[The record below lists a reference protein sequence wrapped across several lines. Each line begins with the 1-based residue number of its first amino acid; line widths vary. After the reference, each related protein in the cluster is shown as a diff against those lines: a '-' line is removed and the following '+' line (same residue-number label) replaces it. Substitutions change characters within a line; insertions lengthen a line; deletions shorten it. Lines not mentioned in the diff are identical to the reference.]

1 MASRCGRFY
10 TPTPK
15 ISYSENLSSTGFPTS
30 TFCLRFGAD
39 VGSLVFGQRSAD
51 DKGDVKAEPSS
62 RAFATDKIFL
72 FHCRFTV
79 YFIGV
84 EPCLSLLIV
93 CPLLPSKRNRHTP
106 SFERK
111 KNVSTMKTER
121 SYHPQ
126 NRFETKRRLLALPQ
140 KIVWIV
146 VCVVALKAIGVSE
159 ELTAILML
167 FAFVYLIRATLQI
180 AFRLLFFLIRW
191 ICIAAALAWIVCR
204 LLL

>member
-1 MASRCGRFY
+1 MSV
-10 TPTPK
+10 P
-15 ISYSENLSSTGFPTS
+15 LSSGKGQQTIRVTS
-30 TFCLRFGAD
+30 RPNAP
-39 VGSLVFGQRSAD
+39 
-51 DKGDVKAEPSS
+51 KPSPPIKS
-62 RAFATDKIFL
+62 SCFAA
-72 FHCRFTV
+72 

-84 EPCLSLLIV
+84 EPCLILSSSALC
-93 CPLLPSKRNRHTP
+93 CPRNEPDILRALNA
-106 SFERK
+106 K

-126 NRFETKRRLLALPQ
+126 NRFETKRRLLALPH
-140 KIVWIV
+140 KIIWLAWII
-146 VCVVALKAIGVSE
+146 VCVVALKAIDTSE

>member
-15 ISYSENLSSTGFPTS
+15 ISYSEDLSSTGFPAS
-30 TFCLRFGAD
+30 TFCSRLGAD

-51 DKGDVKAEPSS
+51 DKGDVKAERPK
-62 RAFATDKIFL
+62 AFATDKIFL
-72 FHCRFTV
+72 LRSVFYRRRALP
-79 YFIGV
+79 Y
-84 EPCLSLLIV
+84 PLIV

-126 NRFETKRRLLALPQ
+126 NRFETKRRLLALPH

-146 VCVVALKAIGVSE
+146 VYVVALKAIGTSE

-180 AFRLLFFLIRW
+180 TFRLLLFLIRW

>member
-10 TPTPK
+10 TPTSAYP
-15 ISYSENLSSTGFPTS
+15 IPRIFPLRVSLLPLFVRGSEPMSVPLSSGKGQQTIRVTS
-30 TFCLRFGAD
+30 RPNAP
-39 VGSLVFGQRSAD
+39 
-51 DKGDVKAEPSS
+51 K
-62 RAFATDKIFL
+62 AFATDKIFL
-72 FHCRFTV
+72 LHSVFYRRRALPF
-79 YFIGV
+79 
-84 EPCLSLLIV
+84 PLIV

-126 NRFETKRRLLALPQ
+126 NGFETKRRLLALPQ

-146 VCVVALKAIGVSE
+146 VCIVALKAIGVSE

-167 FAFVYLIRATLQI
+167 LAVLYLVHATLRI
-180 AFRLLFFLIRW
+180 ALRILFFLIRW
-191 ICIAAALAWIVCR
+191 ICIVAALAWIVYR
-204 LLL
+204 LLF

>member
-1 MASRCGRFY
+1 MASRCGRFSDPD
-10 TPTPK
+10 TCIPN
-15 ISYSENLSSTGFPTS
+15 SEDLSSTGFPAS
-30 TFCLRFGAD
+30 TFCSRLGAD

-51 DKGDVKAEPSS
+51 DKGDVKAERPK
-62 RAFATDKIFL
+62 AFATDKIFL
-72 FHCRFTV
+72 LRSVFYRRRALPF
-79 YFIGV
+79 
-84 EPCLSLLIV
+84 PLIV

-146 VCVVALKAIGVSE
+146 ICIAVLKAIGTSE
-159 ELTAILML
+159 ELTAILTL
-167 FAFVYLIRATLQI
+167 LAVFYLVHATLQMVLRI
-180 AFRLLFFLIRW
+180 LFFLIRW

-204 LLL
+204 LLF

>member
-1 MASRCGRFY
+1 MSV
-10 TPTPK
+10 
-15 ISYSENLSSTGFPTS
+15 SLSSGKGQQTIRVTS
-30 TFCLRFGAD
+30 RPNA
-39 VGSLVFGQRSAD
+39 
-51 DKGDVKAEPSS
+51 P

-72 FHCRFTV
+72 LHSVFYRRRALP
-79 YFIGV
+79 Y
-84 EPCLSLLIV
+84 PLIV

-159 ELTAILML
+159 ELTAILTL
-167 FAFVYLIRATLQI
+167 LAVLYLVHATLRMALRI
-180 AFRLLFFLIRW
+180 LFFLIRW
-191 ICIAAALAWIVCR
+191 ICIAAVLAWIVSR
-204 LLL
+204 LLF

>member
-1 MASRCGRFY
+1 MASRCGRFSDSD
-10 TPTPK
+10 TCIPN
-15 ISYSENLSSTGFPTS
+15 SEDLSSTGFPAS
-30 TFCLRFGAD
+30 TFCSRLGAD

-51 DKGDVKAEPSS
+51 DKGDVKAERPK
-62 RAFATDKIFL
+62 AFATDKIFL
-72 FHCRFTV
+72 LRSVFYRRRALP
-79 YFIGV
+79 Y
-84 EPCLSLLIV
+84 PLIV

-126 NRFETKRRLLALPQ
+126 NRFETKRRLLALPH

-146 VCVVALKAIGVSE
+146 VYVVALKAIGTSE

-167 FAFVYLIRATLQI
+167 FAFVYLIRATFQI
-180 AFRLLFFLIRW
+180 TFRLLLFLIRW

>member
-1 MASRCGRFY
+1 MSV
-10 TPTPK
+10 P
-15 ISYSENLSSTGFPTS
+15 LSSGKGQQTIRVTS
-30 TFCLRFGAD
+30 RPNAP
-39 VGSLVFGQRSAD
+39 
-51 DKGDVKAEPSS
+51 K
-62 RAFATDKIFL
+62 AFATDKIFL
-72 FHCRFTV
+72 LHSVFYRCRALP
-79 YFIGV
+79 Y
-84 EPCLSLLIV
+84 PLIV

-106 SFERK
+106 SFERKK

-146 VCVVALKAIGVSE
+146 VCIVALKAIGTSE
-159 ELTAILML
+159 ELTAISML

-191 ICIAAALAWIVCR
+191 ICITAALAWIVCE

>member
-1 MASRCGRFY
+1 MS
-10 TPTPK
+10 
-15 ISYSENLSSTGFPTS
+15 NLSIPRIFPLVVSLLPLFVRGSEPMSVPLSSGKGQQTIRVTS
-30 TFCLRFGAD
+30 RPNAP
-39 VGSLVFGQRSAD
+39 
-51 DKGDVKAEPSS
+51 K
-62 RAFATDKIFL
+62 AFATDKIFL
-72 FHCRFTV
+72 LHSVFYRRRALP
-79 YFIGV
+79 Y
-84 EPCLSLLIV
+84 PLIV

-106 SFERK
+106 SFERKK

-159 ELTAILML
+159 EWTAILML
-167 FAFVYLIRATLQI
+167 LAILYLVHATLRM
-180 AFRLLFFLIRW
+180 ALRVLFFLIRW
-191 ICIAAALAWIVCR
+191 ICIAAALAWVVCR

>member
-1 MASRCGRFY
+1 VASRCGRFSDSD
-10 TPTPK
+10 TCIPN
-15 ISYSENLSSTGFPTS
+15 SEDLSSTGFPAS
-30 TFCLRFGAD
+30 TFCLRLRAD
-39 VGSLVFGQRSAD
+39 VGSFFFGQRSAD
-51 DKGDVKAEPSS
+51 DKGDVKAERPK
-62 RAFATDKIFL
+62 AFATDKIFL
-72 FHCRFTV
+72 LHSVFYRRRALP
-79 YFIGV
+79 Y
-84 EPCLSLLIV
+84 PLIV

-126 NRFETKRRLLALPQ
+126 NRFETKRRLLALPH

-167 FAFVYLIRATLQI
+167 FAVFYLVHATLQM
-180 AFRLLFFLIRW
+180 ALRVLFFLIRW
-191 ICIAAALAWIVCR
+191 ICIAAALAWIVSR
-204 LLL
+204 LLF

>member
-10 TPTPK
+10 APIPTYLIPR
-15 ISYSENLSSTGFPTS
+15 IFPLQVSLLPLFVCGSEPMSVPLSSGKGQQTIRVTS
-30 TFCLRFGAD
+30 RPNAP
-39 VGSLVFGQRSAD
+39 
-51 DKGDVKAEPSS
+51 K
-62 RAFATDKIFL
+62 AFATDKIFL
-72 FHCRFTV
+72 LHSVFYRRRALP
-79 YFIGV
+79 Y
-84 EPCLSLLIV
+84 PLIV

-121 SYHPQ
+121 SYHSP
-126 NRFETKRRLLALPQ
+126 NRFETKRRLLALPH

-146 VCVVALKAIGVSE
+146 VCCIVALKAIGVSE

>member
-1 MASRCGRFY
+1 MALRCGRFSDPN
-10 TPTPK
+10 TS
-15 ISYSENLSSTGFPTS
+15 ISYFEDLSSTGFPAS
-30 TFCLRFGAD
+30 TFCLRLGAD

-51 DKGDVKAEPSS
+51 DKGDVKAE
-62 RAFATDKIFL
+62 RFNALATDNIFL
-72 FHCRFTV
+72 LHSVFYRWKALPF
-79 YFIGV
+79 
-84 EPCLSLLIV
+84 PLIV
-93 CPLLPSKRNRHTP
+93 CPLWPSKRNQHTP

-146 VCVVALKAIGVSE
+146 ICIAVLKAIGTSE

-167 FAFVYLIRATLQI
+167 LAVLYLVHATLRM
-180 AFRLLFFLIRW
+180 ALRVLFFLIRW
-191 ICIAAALAWIVCR
+191 ICIAAALAWIVSR
-204 LLL
+204 LLF

>member
-1 MASRCGRFY
+1 MSV
-10 TPTPK
+10 P
-15 ISYSENLSSTGFPTS
+15 LSSGKGQQTIRVTS
-30 TFCLRFGAD
+30 RPNAP
-39 VGSLVFGQRSAD
+39 
-51 DKGDVKAEPSS
+51 K
-62 RAFATDKIFL
+62 AFATDKIFL
-72 FHCRFTV
+72 LRSVFYRRRALPF
-79 YFIGV
+79 
-84 EPCLSLLIV
+84 PLIV
-93 CPLLPSKRNRHTP
+93 CPLLPSKRTRHTP

-121 SYHPQ
+121 SHHLQ
-126 NRFETKRRLLALPQ
+126 NRFETKRRLLALPH

-146 VCVVALKAIGVSE
+146 VCIVALKAIGVSE

>member
-15 ISYSENLSSTGFPTS
+15 ISYSEDLSSTGFPAS
-30 TFCLRFGAD
+30 TFCLRLGAD
-39 VGSLVFGQRSAD
+39 VGFLVFGQRSAD
-51 DKGDVKAEPSS
+51 DKGDVKAERPK
-62 RAFATDKIFL
+62 AFATDKIFL
-72 FHCRFTV
+72 LHSVFYRRRALP
-79 YFIGV
+79 Y
-84 EPCLSLLIV
+84 PLIV

-121 SYHPQ
+121 SYHSQ

>member
-10 TPTPK
+10 TPTSAYP
-15 ISYSENLSSTGFPTS
+15 IPRIFPLRVSLLPLFVCGSEPMSVPLSSGEGRQTIRVTS
-30 TFCLRFGAD
+30 RPNA
-39 VGSLVFGQRSAD
+39 
-51 DKGDVKAEPSS
+51 P

-72 FHCRFTV
+72 LRSVFYRCRA
-79 YFIGV
+79 
-84 EPCLSLLIV
+84 LSYPLIV

-121 SYHPQ
+121 SYHSQ
-126 NRFETKRRLLALPQ
+126 NGFETKRRLLTLPQ
-140 KIVWIV
+140 KNVWLVWII
-146 VCVVALKAIGVSE
+146 VCVTTLKAIGTSE

-167 FAFVYLIRATLQI
+167 FAVVYLIRATLRMI
-180 AFRLLFFLIRW
+180 LRILFFLIRW

-204 LLL
+204 LLF